1 MNNRIKELRT
11 KLLKER
17 ENKKY
22 TQKDFADRLGLS
34 ENFVWQ
40 IEKGDRVPSDR
51 TVADICREFG
61 VNRVWLETGV
71 GEPFQPKDKREEL
84 KAVFSDVLSG
94 RQSEKNA
101 FIEAI
106 AQLPDDVFPVLVK
119 SWIAAAEKMKEK
131 LKDQK

>member
-17 ENKKY
+17 DNKKY
-22 TQKDFADRLGLS
+22 TQKDFAERLGLS

-40 IEKGDRVPSDR
+40 IEKGDRIPSDR
-51 TVADICREFG
+51 TIADICREFG
-61 VNRVWLETGV
+61 ANRVWLETGV

-84 KAVFSDVLSG
+84 KAVFADVLSG

-101 FIEAI
+101 FLEAM

-119 SWIAAAEKMKEK
+119 SWIAAAEEMKQK
-131 LKDQK
+131 LKSE